1 MDFISVCNFPFN
13 DSTKDGLEQSA
24 GSVNRTYVT
33 HIRDQIYNFPGNVLT
48 ANRGGGISPPSG
60 ALVFFKYN
68 SSSNFKC
75 ECFFKLKC

>member
-1 MDFISVCNFPFN
+1 MNKKFTMMRMDFISVCNFPFN

-60 ALVFFKYN
+60 ALVF
-68 SSSNFKC
+68 
-75 ECFFKLKC
+75 